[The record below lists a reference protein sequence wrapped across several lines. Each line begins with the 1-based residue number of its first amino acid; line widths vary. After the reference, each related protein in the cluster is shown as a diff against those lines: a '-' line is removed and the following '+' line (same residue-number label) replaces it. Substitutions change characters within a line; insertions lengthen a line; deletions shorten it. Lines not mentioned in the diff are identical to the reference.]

1 VRRVRTRPRSSHT
14 HVCVGSPARTG
25 MSDPLAGHPAAV
37 PEQTSSTPPPATPC
51 VVVGVSTAAAPSYDG
66 RADALVTELAARL
79 RTLHPSVG
87 WDVRHVSDPGT
98 GHLSRSPSV
107 ASLMARGR
115 NVLLAGDLDVVL
127 VLVDSVPEL
136 RGRPVTSHVSP
147 VQQVAVLHVRPGDTS
162 TAAEADRLVAAVVGL
177 DEEPDDQELLRQLA
191 SAAPAGAQGADLVRR
206 TVTGNLRLLVTL
218 VRGNRPWLMTLH
230 LSRTLTGAFAASFL
244 AVVTPDFW
252 LLADRMS
259 ATRLVLLTLAVL
271 GVLCG
276 VLVIG
281 GGLRERAPSRAARRA
296 VLLHNV
302 AVWVSV
308 AIGVGTLY
316 LGLVAADLAVT
327 AVVLPLRLLR
337 ETLGHPAGVDT
348 VLRVGALTGAVA
360 LVGSAFGAGL
370 EDDEDVHTAT
380 YTGSDDARYA
390 DVERS

>member
-1 VRRVRTRPRSSHT
+1 VTAAEPPPGMNPVRTGNDPPVPVSL
-14 HVCVGSPARTG
+14 GS
-25 MSDPLAGHPAAV
+25 AA
-37 PEQTSSTPPPATPC
+37 PC
-51 VVVGVSTAAAPSYDG
+51 VVVGVSAAAAPSYDG
-66 RADALVTELAARL
+66 RADALATELATRL
-79 RTLHPSVG
+79 RTEHPSVG
-87 WDVRHVSDPGT
+87 WDVRRLPDAEA

-107 ASLMARGR
+107 AALMARGR
-115 NVLLAGDLDVVL
+115 NALLAGDLDVVL
-127 VLVDSVPEL
+127 VLSDTVPEL
-136 RGRPVTSHVSP
+136 RGRPVASHVSP
-147 VQQVAVLHVRPGDTS
+147 VQQVAVLHVRPAGPDP
-162 TAAEADRLVAAVVGL
+162 ADEASRLVAAVVGV
-177 DEEPDDQELLRQLA
+177 DEDPDGQELLRQLA
-191 SAAPAGAQGADLVRR
+191 STVPADADGADLVRR
-206 TVTGNLRLLVTL
+206 TVTGNLRLLVAL
-218 VRGNRPWLMTLH
+218 VRGNRPWRMTLH

-259 ATRLVLLTLAVL
+259 ATRLVLVTLLVL

-276 VLVIG
+276 VLVVG
-281 GGLRERAPSRAARRA
+281 GGLRERAPSRAARRT

-327 AVVLPLRLLR
+327 GVVLPLRLLR
-337 ETLGHPAGVDT
+337 ETLGHPAGLDT

-390 DVERS
+390 DVEKP

>member
-1 VRRVRTRPRSSHT
+1 MALARP
-14 HVCVGSPARTG
+14 
-25 MSDPLAGHPAAV
+25 GHPTAV
-37 PEQTSSTPPPATPC
+37 GPPPCTF
-51 VVVGVSTAAAPSYDG
+51 G
-66 RADALVTELAARL
+66 
-79 RTLHPSVG
+79 HPSTTLVLGRPAVG
-87 WDVRHVSDPGT
+87 WDVRRVPDPGPA
-98 GHLSRSPSV
+98 HLSPTPSV
-107 ASLMARGR
+107 AALMTRGR
-115 NVLLAGDLDVVL
+115 KALLAGDLDVVL
-127 VLVDSVPEL
+127 VLSDAVPEL
-136 RGRPVTSHVSP
+136 RGRPVSSHVSP
-147 VQQVAVLHVRPGDTS
+147 VQQVAVLHVGSADLGFATE
-162 TAAEADRLVAAVVGL
+162 AARLVAAVVGL
-177 DEEPDDQELLRQLA
+177 DDEPDDQELLRQLA
-191 SAAPAGAQGADLVRR
+191 SSTPADAEGADLVRR

-218 VRGNRPWLMTLH
+218 VRENRPWLMTLH

-259 ATRLVLLTLAVL
+259 VTRLVLVTLLVL

-281 GGLRERAPSRAARRA
+281 GDLRERAPDRRARRA

-316 LGLVAADLAVT
+316 LGLVAADLLVT
-327 AVVLPLRLLR
+327 GVVLPLRLLR
-337 ETLGHPAGVDT
+337 ETLGHRASLDT

-370 EDDEDVHTAT
+370 EVEEEVHTAT

-390 DVERS
+390 DVHQ